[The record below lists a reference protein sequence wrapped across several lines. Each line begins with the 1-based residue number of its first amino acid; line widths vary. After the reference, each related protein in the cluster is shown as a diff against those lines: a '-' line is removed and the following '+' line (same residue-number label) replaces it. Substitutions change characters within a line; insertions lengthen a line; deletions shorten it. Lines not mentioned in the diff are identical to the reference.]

1 MTEKSTQLD
10 EEIKAHSDLK
20 FEFKIRVEL
29 IITKDKEIEERKRI
43 IEDRNSQIDDLQLAK
58 QERDRQIEDL
68 EAENEK
74 LQD

>member
-58 QERDRQIEDL
+58 
-68 EAENEK
+68 
-74 LQD
+74 